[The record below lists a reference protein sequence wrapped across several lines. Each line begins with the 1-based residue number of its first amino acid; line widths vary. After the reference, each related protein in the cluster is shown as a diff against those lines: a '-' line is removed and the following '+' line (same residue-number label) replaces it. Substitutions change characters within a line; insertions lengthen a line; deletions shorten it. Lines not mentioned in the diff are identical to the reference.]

1 MHGEY
6 KVPGGKLVVV
16 DLDVVDGVIANF
28 QLAGDFFL
36 EPDSALEAIN
46 RAVNGLPEES
56 ESAQIAAAVK
66 DALPVGALLLGFSP
80 RGSPWRSAGPCP
92 GPPAGPTTTG
102 SWSTVRPTRQRCRWR
117 WIRSDRGSG
126 SRPPPPNPADLGAVR
141 AGGHHRQLPVGE
153 ERSRPGRSA
162 EVRLRGGAAN
172 HRRRGD
178 LRRTGFGDH
187 LFDLCAH

>member
-16 DLDVVDGVIANF
+16 DLDVIDGVIANF

-36 EPDSALEAIN
+36 EPDSALDAIN

-66 DALPVGALLLGFSP
+66 DALPAGRCCWGSPP
-80 RGSPWRSAGPCP
+80 RGSPWPSAGPCP

-102 SWSTVRPTRQRCRWR
+102 
-117 WIRSDRGSG
+117 
-126 SRPPPPNPADLGAVR
+126 N
-141 AGGHHRQLPVGE
+141 
-153 ERSRPGRSA
+153 
-162 EVRLRGGAAN
+162 
-172 HRRRGD
+172 
-178 LRRTGFGDH
+178 
-187 LFDLCAH
+187 